1 MSDCYW
7 RTASFK
13 QLHLSWGRGLQQST
27 LGRERE
33 ISYSPQYF
41 FLPPEKILKENTTEK
56 KLKKNQTK
64 IKIQYTS
71 RELIQI

>member
-13 QLHLSWGRGLQQST
+13 QLHLSWGQGLQQST
-27 LGRERE
+27 LGRERQ

-41 FLPPEKILKENTTEK
+41 FPPHPEKILKENTTQK
-56 KLKKNQTK
+56 KLKKKTNQK
-64 IKIQYTS
+64 LKSNILQ
-71 RELIQI
+71 EN